1 MKFILQYIHS
11 PRLIPLITSN
21 ATTSKSKDIR
31 RSCCEFLEQ
40 ILNQWPTHS
49 LERHITLLQEAIKK
63 GIADADP
70 EARVS
75 SRK

>member
-1 MKFILQYIHS
+1 MQYCQCS
-11 PRLIPLITSN
+11 RLVPIITQNLSN
-21 ATTSKSKDIR
+21 SKSKDIR

-40 ILNQWPTHS
+40 ILTQWSRHS
-49 LERHITLLQEAIKK
+49 LEKHIPILQDAIKK

-70 EARVS
+70 DARVT